1 MTTSLERSGLLI
13 KGQSCDSGLVRT
25 VSARSLALL
34 LGADPLPRP
43 AYRGLADG
51 IRRLVSDGRLL
62 VGTRLPSERTL
73 TSELG
78 LSRTTVG
85 AALDALRDEGF
96 LVTRRGSGS
105 VVCLPPGPSGLALS
119 RAGLIPTDVPPDVI
133 DLTYAALPAAAG
145 VTAAYERALSEL
157 PRHLA
162 TPGYHPHGLPEAR
175 AAVAAWFEGRGL
187 PTTPEQVVMT
197 SGAHAG
203 LSAVLRAELEVGD
216 RVLIESPTYPNAI
229 VGVRRSSYRAVP
241 TQLTAHGWD
250 VDAMELGLRQSGA
263 RAAYLIPDHQNPTGL
278 LMPATTRRAVGAVLR
293 AARAVPIIDETFVE
307 LGLGPGVDGAAVDA
321 PEEGA
326 ADESVA
332 GRVLPFAA
340 AAPEAYTL
348 GSAGKT
354 WWGGL
359 RVGWVRAPLG
369 SVERVIEARH
379 SLDLGTAVLEQL
391 VVVELLRQGEALLA
405 ERRREARARRDSLVR
420 ALRRHVPEWRF
431 TVPGGGLNLWC
442 ELPDDRGDDL
452 ARVAESAGVR
462 LARGGQFGVEGG
474 LGRFVRV
481 PFCVAP
487 DQADEVGR
495 RLAEA
500 WRLALGERATTGE
513 VSPLIA

>member
-1 MTTSLERSGLLI
+1 M
-13 KGQSCDSGLVRT
+13 RT
-25 VSARSLALL
+25 ISARSLALL
-34 LGADPLPRP
+34 LGTAPLPRP

-73 TSELG
+73 TTELG

-96 LVTRRGSGS
+96 VVTRRGSGS
-105 VVCLPPGPSGLALS
+105 VVCLPAGPSGLALS
-119 RAGLIPTDVPPDVI
+119 QAGLIPTDVPPDVI

-145 VTAAYERALSEL
+145 VTAAYERALTEL

-162 TPGYHPHGLPEAR
+162 TAGYHPHGLPEAR
-175 AAVAAWFEGRGL
+175 AAVAAWFDGRGL
-187 PTTPEQVVMT
+187 PTAPDQVIMT

-229 VGVRRSSYRAVP
+229 VGVRRSAYRAVP
-241 TQLTAHGWD
+241 TQLTARGWD
-250 VDAMELGLRQSGA
+250 VDGIELGLRQSGA

-278 LMPATTRRAVGAVLR
+278 LMPAATRRAVGDVLR
-293 AARAVPIIDETFVE
+293 GARAVPIIDETFVE
-307 LGLGPGVDGAAVDA
+307 LGLEEQADGAPAR
-321 PEEGA
+321 
-326 ADESVA
+326 VA
-332 GRVLPFAA
+332 PFAVS
-340 AAPEAYTL
+340 APEAHTL

-359 RVGWVRAPLG
+359 RVGWVRAPRG

-391 VVVELLRQGEALLA
+391 VVVDLLTQGEALLA
-405 ERRREARARRDSLVR
+405 ERRREARTRRDAVVE

-500 WRLALGERATTGE
+500 WRLALGERPTTRE

>member
-1 MTTSLERSGLLI
+1 MVWCAPSP
-13 KGQSCDSGLVRT
+13 
-25 VSARSLALL
+25 LAPWRLL
-34 LGADPLPRP
+34 LGTAPLPRP

-73 TSELG
+73 TTELA

-85 AALDALRDEGF
+85 AALDTLRDEGF
-96 LVTRRGSGS
+96 VVTRRGSGS
-105 VVCLPPGPSGLALS
+105 VVCLPAGPSGLALS
-119 RAGLIPTDVPPDVI
+119 QAGLIPTDVPPDVI

-145 VTAAYERALSEL
+145 VTAAYERALAEL

-187 PTTPEQVVMT
+187 PTTPDQVVMT

-216 RVLIESPTYPNAI
+216 RVLVESPTYPNAI
-229 VGVRRSSYRAVP
+229 VGVRRSAYRAVP
-241 TQLTAHGWD
+241 TQLTARGWD
-250 VDAMELGLRQSGA
+250 VDGIELGLRQSGA

-278 LMPATTRRAVGAVLR
+278 VMPAATRRAVGDVLR
-293 AARAVPIIDETFVE
+293 GARAVPVIDETFVE
-307 LGLGPGVDGAAVDA
+307 LGLDEDGDGT
-321 PEEGA
+321 PT
-326 ADESVA
+326 
-332 GRVLPFAA
+332 RVPPFAA
-340 AAPEAYTL
+340 SAPEAHTL

-359 RVGWVRAPLG
+359 RVGWVRAPRG

-391 VVVELLRQGEALLA
+391 VVVDLIGQGEALLA
-405 ERRREARARRDSLVR
+405 ERRREARARRDAIVAS
-420 ALRRHVPEWRF
+420 LRRHVPDWRF
-431 TVPGGGLNLWC
+431 AVPGGGLNLWC

-487 DQADEVGR
+487 DEADEVGR

-500 WRLALGERATTGE
+500 WRLALGERPTTRE

>member
-1 MTTSLERSGLLI
+1 M
-13 KGQSCDSGLVRT
+13 RT
-25 VSARSLALL
+25 ISARSLALL
-34 LGADPLPRP
+34 LGTAPLPRP

-73 TSELG
+73 TTELA

-96 LVTRRGSGS
+96 VVTRRGSGS
-105 VVCLPPGPSGLALS
+105 VVCLPAGPSGLALS
-119 RAGLIPTDVPPDVI
+119 QAGLIPTDVPPDVI

-145 VTAAYERALSEL
+145 VTAAYERALTEL

-187 PTTPEQVVMT
+187 PTTPDQVVMT

-216 RVLIESPTYPNAI
+216 RVLVESPTYPNAI
-229 VGVRRSSYRAVP
+229 VGVRRSAYRAVP
-241 TQLTAHGWD
+241 TQLTARGWD
-250 VDAMELGLRQSGA
+250 VDGIELGLRQSGA

-278 LMPATTRRAVGAVLR
+278 VMPAATRRAVGDVLR
-293 AARAVPIIDETFVE
+293 GARAVPVIDETFVE
-307 LGLGPGVDGAAVDA
+307 LGLDEDGDGT
-321 PEEGA
+321 PTR
-326 ADESVA
+326 VA
-332 GRVLPFAA
+332 PFAA
-340 AAPEAYTL
+340 SAPEAHTL

-359 RVGWVRAPLG
+359 RVGWVRAPRG

-391 VVVELLRQGEALLA
+391 VVVDLIGQGEALLA
-405 ERRREARARRDSLVR
+405 ERRREARTRRDAIVES
-420 ALRRHVPEWRF
+420 LRRHVPDWRF
-431 TVPGGGLNLWC
+431 AVPGGGLNLWC

-487 DQADEVGR
+487 DEADEVGR

-500 WRLALGERATTGE
+500 WRLALGERPTTRE